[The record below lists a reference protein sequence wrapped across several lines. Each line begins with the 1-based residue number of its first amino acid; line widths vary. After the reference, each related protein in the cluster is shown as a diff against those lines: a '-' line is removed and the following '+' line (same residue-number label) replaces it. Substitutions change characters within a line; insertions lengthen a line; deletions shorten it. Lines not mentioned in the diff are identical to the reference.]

1 MISVKCPFCGATI
14 NINRA
19 TNAQKCTA
27 CGNEFLLE
35 HNDILNEQTLIDNG
49 NIFLDFKEYQK
60 AINCFEKACE
70 IAPDNYAVW
79 VGLSKAESENFSV
92 FNNNNFFKIQKY
104 YEHAKS
110 VAKDNE
116 LEIVEKQMKPFVD
129 EKNRKEKELKQK
141 RRQSDIISATYAL
154 FTICFLSCVVI
165 NIWSALYSD
174 TTEFWRVVTAII
186 LSGFMFFISFVTA
199 MTMEKIKPKTGF
211 GTFLYFLII
220 IFEILIIISFCLYIT
235 HLI

>member
-14 NINRA
+14 NINKA
-19 TNAQKCTA
+19 TNVQKCSA

-35 HNDILNEQTLIDNG
+35 HNDELNEQTLIDNG

-70 IAPDNYAVW
+70 IAPENYAVW

-92 FNNNNFFKIQKY
+92 FNNNNIFKIQKY
-104 YEHAKS
+104 YDHAKS
-110 VAKDNE
+110 VAKGNE
-116 LEIVEKQMKPFVD
+116 LEIVEKEMKPFVD

-141 RRQSDIISATYAL
+141 RKQADITSATYAL

-165 NIWSALYSD
+165 NIWSAINSD
-174 TTEFWRVVTAII
+174 ASSFWKVVTAII
-186 LSGFMFFISFVTA
+186 MSGFMFFFSFVTA
-199 MTMEKIKPKTGF
+199 MAMDKIQPKTGF
-211 GTFLYFLII
+211 GIFLYFFIVILEIVII
-220 IFEILIIISFCLYIT
+220 TSFCLYIT
-235 HLI
+235 YLI